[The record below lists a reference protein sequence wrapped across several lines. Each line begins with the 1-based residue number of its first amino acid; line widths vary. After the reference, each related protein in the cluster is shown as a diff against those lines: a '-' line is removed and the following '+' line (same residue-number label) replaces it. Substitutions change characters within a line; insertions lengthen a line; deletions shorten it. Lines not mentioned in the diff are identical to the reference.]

1 MTIQRTLGRGISD
14 EIAQLYNTELNK
26 NGLEFYKATHGGW
39 RVRPMAQQPS
49 KENIQ
54 PNLDNSSLNGSTS
67 ETFSKIK
74 DISGNEINPSKLPNI
89 RLSSE
94 NIGDLRFG
102 LTQWF
107 NNRQKYNPQIALT
120 DAPTL
125 YSKVQYNLPMEMFY
139 QNAANKF
146 RRLGARAATSDS
158 VRNFA
163 QQLEAESAAVGQEER
178 GRLANLDTYNTTS
191 QRAQEVQ
198 NTNTLSRIQN
208 ANQNKLRMA
217 SAQEA
222 KAAFERA
229 KGLKRGQN
237 LANWLFGKQQRLE
250 GINEWNRNLDLE
262 MARNKW
268 SQIYNNELS
277 PYEIQLAN
285 AKTPEEQL
293 RIRRAMTEKARE
305 ITNRGYEDIMARRR
319 KPSVFLKKE
328 GL

>member
-1 MTIQRTLGRGISD
+1 M
-14 EIAQLYNTELNK
+14 
-26 NGLEFYKATHGGW
+26 
-39 RVRPMAQQPS
+39 
-49 KENIQ
+49 
-54 PNLDNSSLNGSTS
+54 
-67 ETFSKIK
+67 
-74 DISGNEINPSKLPNI
+74 
-89 RLSSE
+89 
-94 NIGDLRFG
+94 
-102 LTQWF
+102 
-107 NNRQKYNPQIALT
+107 T

-262 MARNKW
+262 TTRNKW

-319 KPSVFLKKE
+319 KPSVFLKKGGSLSFGERVALQNIREYNKKLLQDKKEFNKLLRLSITE
-328 GL
+328 GNKTIRGISNYSASLIKNSLKL